1 MLRLKHLTLLSALF
15 ATAMARPADN
25 PDNLIGVEGRG
36 VLAKRDSGESATVA
50 IQIDPYVSIVE
61 MSSQTQYWPGDLTS
75 ITLNSANPR
84 FDFTLNYY
92 DAVNDWPSYLAG
104 SVNCTLQGMPPGNS
118 SRLELMPGAPY
129 YGLTGASSG
138 FGITCGQTELRRSYS
153 DRVLSSE
160 RA

>member
-1 MLRLKHLTLLSALF
+1 
-15 ATAMARPADN
+15 
-25 PDNLIGVEGRG
+25 
-36 VLAKRDSGESATVA
+36 
-50 IQIDPYVSIVE
+50 

-92 DAVNDWPSYLAG
+92 DAVNDWPSYLSG
-104 SVNCTLQGMPPGNS
+104 SVNVSSLLPLTGAALHREAARHALVALDLTRSHRRAVVEAVEETNPVCWLCRADPLQCTLQGMPPGNS

-160 RA
+160 RRA

>member
-1 MLRLKHLTLLSALF
+1 MLRLKHLTVLSALL
-15 ATAMARPADN
+15 AAAVARPADN

-36 VLAKRDSGESATVA
+36 IPAKRDSGESATVA

-92 DAVNDWPSYLAG
+92 DA
-104 SVNCTLQGMPPGNS
+104 CTLQGMPPGNS
-118 SRLELMPGAPY
+118 SRLELMPGTSY

>member
-50 IQIDPYVSIVE
+50 IQIDPYVSIVVRPGKGLFARLRWIDRVVELRWADEVAPPQE

-104 SVNCTLQGMPPGNS
+104 SVNVSTLWP
-118 SRLELMPGAPY
+118 
-129 YGLTGASSG
+129 LTAAISHCATSHH
-138 FGITCGQTELRRSYS
+138 E
-153 DRVLSSE
+153 
-160 RA
+160 